1 MLKFFIGIKSL
12 NLLLPILM
20 LALGACGRESQT
32 PQASSAAST
41 TPSTAPRT
49 IPAVIDESAAAQF
62 LEQHW
67 ARPLAPQGKLPA
79 TLAAQGISLA
89 PESCASCHASQFE
102 DWRNSLHSK
111 AMGPG
116 LIGQLV
122 VMPTHAR
129 GDHQACIR
137 CHAPLAEQADS
148 LVATIKQAKKQAKQ
162 QRLPAGGGLH
172 SQGLVCA
179 ACHVRQ
185 QEWHGPPRRD
195 GSELNAD
202 AKKFPHGGWKA
213 NRAFES
219 SQFCAACHQFKDDE
233 YALNGKLLENT
244 NKEWLDSRYARQG
257 VSCQACHMPDRRH
270 LWKGIHDA
278 ETVRKGIEIR
288 TGAATMANDRLSAK
302 IIVSNTGVG
311 HYFPTYVTPKVV
323 LHGFQQDAAGHK
335 LEGTEQLFII
345 GRQVSLDL
353 TKEIADTRIA
363 PDAEASFDYRAPRHP
378 SATAL
383 TWQVEIQPDA
393 FYLEFYRELLKY
405 PTKGEEKRLIS
416 EARDQASASPYIVFS
431 KSLALP

>member
-1 MLKFFIGIKSL
+1 MPS
-12 NLLLPILM
+12 
-20 LALGACGRESQT
+20 
-32 PQASSAAST
+32 
-41 TPSTAPRT
+41 STAAT
-49 IPAVIDESAAAQF
+49 IDESAAAQF
-62 LEQHW
+62 LEHHW
-67 ARPLAPQGKLPA
+67 ARPLAPQGKLPT
-79 TLAAQGISLA
+79 TLTAQGISLA
-89 PESCASCHASQFE
+89 PESCASCHASQFQ

-116 LIGQLV
+116 IMGQLIS
-122 VMPTHAR
+122 MPTHAR
-129 GDHQACIR
+129 GEHQTCIR

-148 LVATIKQAKKQAKQ
+148 LVAAIKQAKQ

-172 SQGLVCA
+172 GQGLVCA

-185 QEWHGPPRRD
+185 LEWYGPQRRD
-195 GSELNAD
+195 GSEPGAA
-202 AKKFPHGGWKA
+202 AKDYPHGSWKA
-213 NRAFES
+213 NHAFES
-219 SQFCAACHQFKDDE
+219 SQFCATCHQFKDDE

-244 NKEWLDSRYARQG
+244 YREWRDSRYARQG

-278 ETVRKGIEIR
+278 ETVKKGIEIR
-288 TGAATMANDRLSAK
+288 TGTTSMANAQISAK
-302 IIVSNTGVG
+302 ISVTNSGVG

-323 LHGFQQDAAGHK
+323 VHGYQQDAAGRK
-335 LEGTEQLFII
+335 LEGTERLFVI
-345 GRQVSLDL
+345 GRQVSLDI

-363 PDAEASFDYRAPRHP
+363 PDAEASFDYRAPRHL

-405 PTKGEEKRLIS
+405 PTKGEGKRLIA
-416 EARDQASASPYIVFS
+416 EARDHTSASPYIVFS

>member
-1 MLKFFIGIKSL
+1 MMG
-12 NLLLPILM
+12 
-20 LALGACGRESQT
+20 LGACDRETQS
-32 PQASSAAST
+32 PKLPASPAA
-41 TPSTAPRT
+41 TAP
-49 IPAVIDESAAAQF
+49 PIDEKAAEKF
-62 LEQHW
+62 LEHHW
-67 ARPLAPQGKLPA
+67 ARPLAPQGKIHES
-79 TLAAQGISLA
+79 TAAQGISLA
-89 PESCASCHASQFE
+89 PESCASCHASQFQ

-116 LIGQLV
+116 IMGQLV
-122 VMPTHAR
+122 VMPAHAR

-148 LVATIKQAKKQAKQ
+148 LVAAIKQAKQ
-162 QRLPAGGGLH
+162 QRLPAGGTGGLH

-195 GSELNAD
+195 GSELSSE
-202 AKKFPHGGWKA
+202 AKNYPHGGWKA

-244 NKEWLDSRYARQG
+244 YREWQDSRYARQG

-278 ETVRKGIEIR
+278 ETVKKGIEIR
-288 TGAATMANDRLSAK
+288 TGAAAMANEQLSAK
-302 IIVSNTGVG
+302 ISVGNSGVG

-323 LHGFQQDAAGHK
+323 VHGFQQDAAGHK

-345 GRQVSLDL
+345 GRQVSLDI

-363 PDAEASFDYRAPRHP
+363 PDAEASFDYRAPRHQ

-383 TWQVEIQPDA
+383 MWQVEIQPDA

-405 PTKGEEKRLIS
+405 PTKGEGKRLII
-416 EARDQASASPYIVFS
+416 EARDHASTSPYIVFS